1 MIETELL
8 QSYFTSSLLVFRQ
21 FAGRF
26 GEQVIQKAAVSV
38 IQMLRYLSEQILKVI
53 IWFQVVCFSGT
64 IVDSRFPL
72 YIA

>member
-26 GEQVIQKAAVSV
+26 GEKVIKKAAVSV

>member
-21 FAGRF
+21 FTGRF